1 MKISILLPTRGR
13 TEVLKT
19 SIMTLLDNVKEPSDI
34 EIILGLDE
42 DDNASIDYVK
52 EHLGPILQ
60 EKGGETKAN
69 IFKPWWLQ

>member
-42 DDNASIDYVK
+42 DENDSID
-52 EHLGPILQ
+52 
-60 EKGGETKAN
+60 
-69 IFKPWWLQ
+69 